1 MVEEHIFCCSVE
13 SEDFIWVFWNVLECL
28 TQNFK
33 QDIMCVGST
42 LQIYTW
48 YFACLL
54 SCYVW
59 MPPKLWSI
67 SAFDWLVLNT
77 CLIYMC
83 LWLHVFLFVGEASAP
98 TSADPIAMMEFYMKK
113 AAQEEKFKQP
123 KQSKDEMPPPA
134 SLQGPDLLSKIK
146 FSLVSLKAFLFEP
159 SLTNY
164 LYLQLWASPV
174 CVFFDFVLTMNI
186 FVLFPIVGHSG
197 FF

>member
-1 MVEEHIFCCSVE
+1 
-13 SEDFIWVFWNVLECL
+13 
-28 TQNFK
+28 
-33 QDIMCVGST
+33 
-42 LQIYTW
+42 
-48 YFACLL
+48 
-54 SCYVW
+54 
-59 MPPKLWSI
+59 
-67 SAFDWLVLNT
+67 
-77 CLIYMC
+77 
-83 LWLHVFLFVGEASAP
+83 
-98 TSADPIAMMEFYMKK
+98 MKK

-134 SLQGPDLLSKIK
+134 SLQGPDLLGKIK

-164 LYLQLWASPV
+164 FYLQLWASPV